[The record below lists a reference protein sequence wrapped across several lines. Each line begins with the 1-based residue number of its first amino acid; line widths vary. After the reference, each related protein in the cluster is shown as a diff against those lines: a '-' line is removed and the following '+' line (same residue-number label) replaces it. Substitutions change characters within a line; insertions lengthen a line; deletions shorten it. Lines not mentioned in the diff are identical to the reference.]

1 AQHGPVVARRVPRA
15 RLGGEPLPRL
25 CAPAGGGA
33 EGHRGGVRAAA
44 GGGGQRVVAHG
55 FGAPCAG
62 LRAAA
67 DQSGPG
73 AGVHGGVRAGRR
85 DARRAD
91 VRLRAAQQAQ
101 GVERVPLPGNALRAE
116 EQPRDALIVRMSAK
130 NRSSALSDLARLG
143 FGRLAEASALLEE
156 LSAATGIDRDGI
168 LADAARA
175 ADPDGALG
183 GILRILRRDP
193 GAVRAVLGHE
203 VSRRALWALL
213 GASHGFADF
222 FLRHPEEL
230 AVLAEAGAALPSADR
245 LTAEL
250 LDAVGAA
257 DGFAER
263 GDESARVAL
272 RVRYRRMLALIAV
285 YDLLSDDPVEV
296 QPFVSAA
303 LADAAGAAL

>member
-1 AQHGPVVARRVPRA
+1 
-15 RLGGEPLPRL
+15 
-25 CAPAGGGA
+25 
-33 EGHRGGVRAAA
+33 
-44 GGGGQRVVAHG
+44 
-55 FGAPCAG
+55 
-62 LRAAA
+62 
-67 DQSGPG
+67 
-73 AGVHGGVRAGRR
+73 
-85 DARRAD
+85 
-91 VRLRAAQQAQ
+91 
-101 GVERVPLPGNALRAE
+101 GNALRAE

-193 GAVRAVLGHE
+193 GAVRDVLGHE

-303 LADAAGAAL
+303 LADAAGAALEASLCVARTRISTGLFPREQVAAVQLAVIGMGKAGARELNYVSDVDVIFVGGADEDAAELGESRVIDIATRLAVQTMRGLSEMEIEPPLWEVDANLRPEGKQGA